1 MRTVYLNG
9 AFVDEAEATVPIM
22 DRGLLFADAV
32 YEGIGVLD
40 GRLVDG
46 ARHLDRLDRSLGEVS
61 IPAPMGRDELV
72 GVLHELVARDG
83 LDEGFLYLHVT
94 RGVAERNYV
103 HEGDLVPNV
112 FAFTQP
118 QHGVA
123 ADDEPV
129 VRTLRTFPDLRWA
142 RRDVKTT
149 NLLGQV
155 LAKQAAAEAG
165 DDEALLVKVPAGS
178 DPGGLDVEVTEGGAV
193 SFFPVVGD
201 RLLVRPLSPEIL
213 PGVTRSSV
221 VPVATA
227 EGLVVEERTYTL
239 GEALAADEAF
249 ITGASSYVEP
259 VGAIDGTPVGDGG
272 VGPWTRRLRAA
283 YLADVRTRLL

>member
-1 MRTVYLNG
+1 MQKVRTVYLNG
-9 AFVDEAEATVPIM
+9 AFIEEAAATVPVM

-46 ARHLDRLDRSLGEVS
+46 LKHLDRLDRSLESVS
-61 IPAPMGRDELV
+61 IPRPMSRDDMITMLR
-72 GVLHELVARDG
+72 ELVALDG

-94 RGVAERNYV
+94 RGVAERDYV
-103 HEGDLVPNV
+103 HGGDLVPNV

-118 QHGVA
+118 QHGVS
-123 ADDEPV
+123 ADSEPV
-129 VRTLRTFPDLRWA
+129 FRTLRTFPDLRWL
-142 RRDVKTT
+142 RRDIKTT

-155 LAKQAAAEAG
+155 LAKQAAFDAG
-165 DDEALLVKVPAGS
+165 DDEALLVV
-178 DPGGLDVEVTEGGAV
+178 DGGEVTEGGAV

-201 RLLVRPLSPEIL
+201 RLLVRPLGPEIL

-221 VPVATA
+221 LPVAEA
-227 EGLVVEERTYTL
+227 EGLIVEERTYTVD
-239 GEALAADEAF
+239 EAKVADEAF

-259 VGAIDGTPVGDGG
+259 VGAIDGVPVGDGS
-272 VGPWTRRLRAA
+272 VGPWVRRLRAA

>member
-1 MRTVYLNG
+1 MTRTVYLNG
-9 AFVDEAEATVPIM
+9 AFVDEVEATVPIM

-32 YEGIGVLD
+32 YEGIGVLE

-46 ARHLDRLDRSLGEVS
+46 LKHLDRLDWSLDAVS
-61 IPAPMGRDELV
+61 IARPMGRDELV
-72 GVLHELVARDG
+72 GVLHELIRRDG

-103 HEGDLVPNV
+103 HDGDLVPTL
-112 FAFTQP
+112 FAFTQQ

-123 ADDEPV
+123 ADGDMV
-129 VRTLRTFPDLRWA
+129 ARTMRTFCDLRWA

-155 LAKQAAAEAG
+155 LAKQAAADAG
-165 DDEALLVKVPAGS
+165 DDEALLVKGE
-178 DPGGLDVEVTEGGAV
+178 PGDRDAEVTEGGAV

-201 RLLVRPLSPEIL
+201 RLLVRPLSSEIL

-221 VPVATA
+221 LPVAAA
-227 EGLVVEERTYTL
+227 EGLIVEERTYTL
-239 GEALAADEAF
+239 AEAMAADEAF

-259 VGAIDGTPVGDGG
+259 VAAIDGVLVGDGG
-272 VGPWTRRLRAA
+272 VGPWTRRLRVA

>member
-1 MRTVYLNG
+1 VYLNG
-9 AFVDEAEATVPIM
+9 AFVDEAEAMVPIM

-46 ARHLDRLDRSLGEVS
+46 AKHLDRLERSLDAVG
-61 IPAPMGRDELV
+61 IAAPMGRAELV
-72 GVLHELVARDG
+72 DVLRQLVAGDG

-103 HEGDLVPNV
+103 HAGDLVPTV

-123 ADDEPV
+123 AADEPV
-129 VRTLRTFPDLRWA
+129 VRTMRTFPDLRWA

-155 LAKQAAAEAG
+155 LAKQAASDAG
-165 DDEALLVKVPAGS
+165 DDEALLVKG
-178 DPGGLDVEVTEGGAV
+178 DPGDPTAEVTEGGAV
-193 SFFPVVGD
+193 SFFPVVDG
-201 RLLVRPLSPEIL
+201 RLLVRPLSPEVL

-221 VPVATA
+221 LPVAAA
-227 EGLVVEERTYTL
+227 EGLEVAERTYTL
-239 GEALAADEAF
+239 AEVLAADEAF

-259 VGAIDGTPVGDGG
+259 VGAVDGVPVGDGG
-272 VGPWTRRLRAA
+272 VGPWTRRLRTA
-283 YLADVRTRLL
+283 YLADVRRRLL

>member
-1 MRTVYLNG
+1 MTRNVYLNG
-9 AFVDEAEATVPIM
+9 AFVDEAEATLPIM

-32 YEGIGVLD
+32 YEGNGVLD

-46 ARHLDRLDRSLGEVS
+46 AKHLDRLDRSLAAVG

-72 GVLHELVARDG
+72 AVLRELVARDG

-94 RGVAERNYV
+94 RGVAERDYV
-103 HEGDLVPNV
+103 HDGGLVPTV

-123 ADDEPV
+123 ADGEPT
-129 VRTLRTFPDLRWA
+129 VRTMRTFPDLRWA

-155 LAKQAAAEAG
+155 LAKQAASDAG
-165 DDEALLVKVPAGS
+165 DDEALLVEGSAG
-178 DPGGLDVEVTEGGAV
+178 DAAAEVTEGGAV

-221 VPVATA
+221 LPVAAA
-227 EGLVVEERTYTL
+227 EGLAIEERTYTL
-239 GEALAADEAF
+239 AEAMAADEAF

-259 VGAIDGTPVGDGG
+259 VGAIDGVPVGDGG
-272 VGPWTRRLRAA
+272 VGPWSRRLRAA
-283 YLADVRTRLL
+283 YLADVRRRLL

>member
-1 MRTVYLNG
+1 MTRNVYLNG
-9 AFVDEAEATVPIM
+9 AFVDEAEATLPIM

-46 ARHLDRLDRSLGEVS
+46 AKHLDRLDRSLAAVG

-72 GVLHELVARDG
+72 AVLRELVARDG

-94 RGVAERNYV
+94 RGVAERDYV
-103 HEGDLVPNV
+103 HDGGLVPTV

-123 ADDEPV
+123 ADGEPT
-129 VRTLRTFPDLRWA
+129 VRTMRTFPALRWA

-155 LAKQAAAEAG
+155 LAKQAASDAG
-165 DDEALLVKVPAGS
+165 DDEALLVEGSAG
-178 DPGGLDVEVTEGGAV
+178 DAAAEVTEGGAV

-221 VPVATA
+221 LPVAAA
-227 EGLVVEERTYTL
+227 EGLAIEERTYTL
-239 GEALAADEAF
+239 AEAMAADEAF

-259 VGAIDGTPVGDGG
+259 VGAIDGVPVGDGG
-272 VGPWTRRLRAA
+272 VGPWSRRLRAA
-283 YLADVRTRLL
+283 YLADVRRRLL

>member
-1 MRTVYLNG
+1 MTRTVYLNG
-9 AFVDEAEATVPIM
+9 AFVDEAEAKVPIM

-46 ARHLDRLDRSLGEVS
+46 AKHLDRLGRSLAAVD

-72 GVLHELVARDG
+72 AVLRELVARDG

-94 RGVAERNYV
+94 RGVVERNYV
-103 HEGDLVPNV
+103 HAGDLVPTV
-112 FAFTQP
+112 FAFTQA

-123 ADDEPV
+123 ADGESV
-129 VRTLRTFPDLRWA
+129 VRTMRTFPDLRWA

-165 DDEALLVKVPAGS
+165 DDEALLVKGDAG
-178 DPGGLDVEVTEGGAV
+178 DGAAEVTEGGAV
-193 SFFPVVGD
+193 SFFPVVDG

-221 VPVATA
+221 LPVAAA
-227 EGLVVEERTYTL
+227 EGLAVEERTYTL
-239 GEALAADEAF
+239 AEALAADEAF

-259 VGAIDGTPVGDGG
+259 VGAIDGVPVGDGA
-272 VGPWTRRLRAA
+272 VGPLTRRLRAA
-283 YLADVRTRLL
+283 YLADVRGRLL

>member
-1 MRTVYLNG
+1 MTRTIYLNG
-9 AFVDEAEATVPIM
+9 AFVDEAEATVPVM

-46 ARHLDRLDRSLGEVS
+46 AKHLDRLDRSLAAVG
-61 IPAPMGRDELV
+61 IPAPMGRADLV
-72 GVLHELVARDG
+72 AVLHELVGRDG

-94 RGVAERNYV
+94 RGVVERNYV
-103 HEGDLVPNV
+103 HAGDLVPTV

-123 ADDEPV
+123 ASGEPV
-129 VRTLRTFPDLRWA
+129 VRTMRTFPDLRWA

-165 DDEALLVKVPAGS
+165 DDEALLVKGDAG
-178 DPGGLDVEVTEGGAV
+178 DAAAEVTEGGAV
-193 SFFPVVGD
+193 SFFPVVDG

-221 VPVATA
+221 LPVAVG
-227 EGLVVEERTYTL
+227 EGLAVEERTYTL
-239 GEALAADEAF
+239 AEAMAADEAF

-259 VGAIDGTPVGDGG
+259 VGAIDGVPMGDGT

-283 YLADVRTRLL
+283 YLADVRGRLL

>member
-1 MRTVYLNG
+1 MTRNVYLNG
-9 AFVDEAEATVPIM
+9 AFVDEAEATLPIM

-46 ARHLDRLDRSLGEVS
+46 AKHLDRLDRSLAAVG

-72 GVLHELVARDG
+72 AVLRELVARDG

-94 RGVAERNYV
+94 RGVAERDYV
-103 HEGDLVPNV
+103 HDGGLVPTV

-123 ADDEPV
+123 ADGEPT
-129 VRTLRTFPDLRWA
+129 VRTMRTFPDLRWA

-155 LAKQAAAEAG
+155 LAKQAASDAG
-165 DDEALLVKVPAGS
+165 DDEALLVEGSAG
-178 DPGGLDVEVTEGGAV
+178 DAAAEVTEGGAV

-221 VPVATA
+221 LPVAAA
-227 EGLVVEERTYTL
+227 EGLAIEERTYTL
-239 GEALAADEAF
+239 AEAMAADEAF

-259 VGAIDGTPVGDGG
+259 VGAIDGVPVGDGG
-272 VGPWTRRLRAA
+272 VGPWSRRLRAA
-283 YLADVRTRLL
+283 YLADVRRRLL

>member
-1 MRTVYLNG
+1 MTRNVYLNG
-9 AFVDEAEATVPIM
+9 AFVDEAEATLPIM

-46 ARHLDRLDRSLGEVS
+46 AKHLDRLDRSLAAVG

-72 GVLHELVARDG
+72 AVLRELVARDG

-94 RGVAERNYV
+94 RGVAERDYV
-103 HEGDLVPNV
+103 HDGGLVPTV

-123 ADDEPV
+123 ADGEPT
-129 VRTLRTFPDLRWA
+129 VRTMRTFPDLRWA

-155 LAKQAAAEAG
+155 LAKQAASDAG
-165 DDEALLVKVPAGS
+165 DDEALLVEGSAG
-178 DPGGLDVEVTEGGAV
+178 DAAAEVTEGGAV

-221 VPVATA
+221 LPVAAA
-227 EGLVVEERTYTL
+227 EGLAIEERTYTL
-239 GEALAADEAF
+239 AEAMAADEAF

-259 VGAIDGTPVGDGG
+259 VGAIDGVPVGDGG
-272 VGPWTRRLRAA
+272 VGPWSRRLRAA
-283 YLADVRTRLL
+283 YLAAVRRRLL